1 MSRCRTGWGSSE
13 EGAGTFLRA
22 PPTLIAPQLVARRT
36 WTVSWCPGRTDGA
49 LLRWPQCVDRPG
61 DVEEEVSGRAARG
74 LSPWLRANSGGGQH
88 LGSQSLSS
96 RSGSAA
102 GGGAHVGMRRGV
114 AATASGLTRENKK
127 LVAAVERFQKLVED
141 RERTQERTQET
152 TVKGTE
158 EVRKRTAAALKR
170 FRV

>member
-1 MSRCRTGWGSSE
+1 VAEPR
-13 EGAGTFLRA
+13 GAFLPGCGQ
-22 PPTLIAPQLVARRT
+22 PP
-36 WTVSWCPGRTDGA
+36 
-49 LLRWPQCVDRPG
+49 
-61 DVEEEVSGRAARG
+61 
-74 LSPWLRANSGGGQH
+74 SGGGQH

>member
-1 MSRCRTGWGSSE
+1 M
-13 EGAGTFLRA
+13 
-22 PPTLIAPQLVARRT
+22 
-36 WTVSWCPGRTDGA
+36 
-49 LLRWPQCVDRPG
+49 
-61 DVEEEVSGRAARG
+61 
-74 LSPWLRANSGGGQH
+74 
-88 LGSQSLSS
+88 
-96 RSGSAA
+96 
-102 GGGAHVGMRRGV
+102 GMRRGV